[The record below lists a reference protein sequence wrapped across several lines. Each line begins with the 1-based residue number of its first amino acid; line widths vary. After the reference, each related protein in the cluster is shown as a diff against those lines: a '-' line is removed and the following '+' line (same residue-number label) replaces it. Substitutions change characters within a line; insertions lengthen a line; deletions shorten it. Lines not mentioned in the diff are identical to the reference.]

1 MMRPNVRIGRA
12 PRRGVAVVEFAA
24 VVPLLLI
31 LLLGLW
37 EVGRLLQVK
46 QILANAAR
54 EGGRQAATGL
64 KSTAEVQQYVR
75 NSIQRAG
82 LNTAGMPDPV
92 VTNLTSALRN
102 DPRTANQLDR
112 FNIRVSMPTANFRWV
127 LFQYTAASLDADATW
142 VSLADIPVGNAS
154 EIIPD

>member
-1 MMRPNVRIGRA
+1 MMRPSIRSGRT

-24 VVPLLLI
+24 VVPLLLL

-37 EVGRLLQVK
+37 EVGRLLQAK

-82 LNTAGMPDPV
+82 LNITGMPDPV
-92 VTNLTSALRN
+92 ITNLTSSARN
-102 DPRTANQLDR
+102 DPRDANQLDR
-112 FNIRVSMPTANFRWV
+112 YSIHVSLPTANFRWV
-127 LFQYTAASLDADATW
+127 LFQFTTPTLDADAVW
-142 VSLADIPVGNAS
+142 VSLADIPLGDAS
-154 EIIPD
+154 EVIPD